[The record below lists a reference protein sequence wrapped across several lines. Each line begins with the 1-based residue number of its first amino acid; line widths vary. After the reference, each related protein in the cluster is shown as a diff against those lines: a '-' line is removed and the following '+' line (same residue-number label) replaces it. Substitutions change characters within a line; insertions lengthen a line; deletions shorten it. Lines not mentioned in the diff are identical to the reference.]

1 MLEEG
6 CFLFPDFS
14 TSPHPPLA
22 TKLVSKAFHDEHWLV
37 IFEPKLSESA
47 ALPELTI
54 FSAAFSILAAIIAY
68 WVGFRLAKAFYDVP
82 YSDLIPSAIL
92 ILGGI
97 FGQSLIQVFFHLLTP
112 YLGLPTTN
120 VIVSAS
126 YTFLIV
132 FSTSC
137 LVTRVRLTL
146 SKKDSGPGGGYQ
158 DD

>member
-1 MLEEG
+1 M
-6 CFLFPDFS
+6 
-14 TSPHPPLA
+14 
-22 TKLVSKAFHDEHWLV
+22 
-37 IFEPKLSESA
+37 
-47 ALPELTI
+47 PELTL

-82 YSDLIPSAIL
+82 YTDLIPSAIL

-97 FGQSLIQVFFHLLTP
+97 FGQSLIKFLFQLLTP
-112 YLGLPTTN
+112 YLGLPATN
-120 VIVSAS
+120 IVVSAS

-137 LVTRVRLTL
+137 LINRIRLSM